1 MKRSWAFLAAAVLA
15 VALGCNKGSST
26 AEGDDP
32 KLIPVATDGKVEGE
46 MELAAFEGGY
56 GVDFFEKVAKE
67 FEGKNPGVKV
77 KVVGDPR
84 IWEKLRPRFMGDTP
98 PDLAFPGW
106 GMDHWALV
114 DEGQLL
120 PLDEALK
127 GRPAEGEGTWG
138 DTFDPG
144 MLKIG
149 QLDGK
154 TWVLPYFVSVLGW
167 WYDPGVFAKHG
178 WTPPKTYDELLVLG
192 EKIKAAGM
200 APITFQGKYPYYVLD
215 GMILPW
221 VCSIGGPEAVKAC
234 QNLEPGAWN
243 SPAVLQAAKML
254 DELNKKG
261 FFQRGAVGMTH
272 TESEQQFLQGKAA
285 MVPCGTWLK
294 AEMKDSLAKLPGVS
308 IRFMLPPIVAGGKG
322 DPNAVIIKVEP
333 WMVPSKAK
341 NPTAAIALYKEL
353 TSLSNAK
360 KFVEEK
366 GTLMAIKGSDQVK
379 LAPEL
384 EEPAR
389 VIRES
394 KNVYAALYREWYQ
407 ALGKEL
413 EDATTALINGTITPE
428 QFCERAE
435 KKAQE
440 VAKDPSVPKH
450 KI

>member
-1 MKRSWAFLAAAVLA
+1 MKRTWIALAAALLV
-15 VALGCNKGSST
+15 VGCKSGSTPGDGGEAKLVPPAAGEEIKG
-26 AEGDDP
+26 D
-32 KLIPVATDGKVEGE
+32 V
-46 MELAAFEGGY
+46 ELAAFKGGY

-67 FEGKNPGVKV
+67 FEAKHPGVKV
-77 KVVGDPR
+77 KVEGDPR
-84 IWEKLRPRFMGDTP
+84 MWDKLRPRFMGDIP

-106 GMDHWALV
+106 GMDHWALI
-114 DEGQLL
+114 DEGQLM

-127 GRPAEGEGTWG
+127 TKPAEGEGTWG

-144 MLKIG
+144 LLKLG
-149 QLDGK
+149 QMDGK
-154 TWVLPYFVSVLGW
+154 TWVLPYFYSVLGW

-200 APITFQGKYPYYVLD
+200 APITFQGKYPYYMLD
-215 GMILPW
+215 GMLIPW
-221 VCSIGGPEAVKAC
+221 LCSIGGPEAVKAC
-234 QNLEPGAWN
+234 QNLEPGAWK
-243 SPAVLQAAKML
+243 SPEMLQAVKMI

-294 AEMKDSLAKLPGVS
+294 AEMEGTMPPGS
-308 IRFMLPPIVAGGKG
+308 AMRFMLPPVVAGGKG
-322 DPNAVIIKVEP
+322 DPTSVIIKIEP

-353 TSLSNAK
+353 TSLTNAK

-366 GTLMAIKGSDQVK
+366 GTLMAIKGSDQAK
-379 LAPEL
+379 LIPEL

-394 KNVYAALYREWYQ
+394 KNVYAAQYREWYQ
-407 ALGKEL
+407 TLGKEL
-413 EDATTALINGTITPE
+413 EDATTALLNGTITPE

-435 KKAQE
+435 KKAHE
-440 VAKDPSVPKH
+440 VANDPSISKH
-450 KI
+450 KL